1 MSTGMTSRSS
11 AAVHFGS
18 VRRPAAFTVIE
29 LILVVLILSILSG
42 LTLPHFS
49 RTRENFAL
57 KQQTQDLAH
66 VMRYAQSRAVTKG
79 KEMRLAFSPDFSS
92 YQLTE
97 EMEGMEGDGPQGAQE
112 AERSFEAIAG
122 RWGRVFPLPASIKIE
137 SEEMDIHFY
146 ADGSMDKRRISICR
160 ADQCSAISTKEQ
172 RGHVRIFE
180 GG

>member
-97 EMEGMEGDGPQGAQE
+97 EVEGMEGAQE

-137 SEEMDIHFY
+137 SEEMDIRFY